1 MPKKKMKSKAKPK
14 KKKLVGKT
22 KSKLKSK
29 PKVKAKVKT
38 KAKTKA
44 KAKAKPKAKAKSRKK
59 RSVPAAPV
67 MPWRDAL
74 PGEKP
79 LGVVEDYFAKI
90 SVIAFTLAAPLKIGE
105 RIHVRG
111 HTTDLFETVGSMQIE
126 HASVQE
132 GKTKDGV
139 GIKINGVCRKGD
151 YVYKAP
157 A

>member
-1 MPKKKMKSKAKPK
+1 MKTTLNPKKAANIPPKA
-14 KKKLVGKT
+14 
-22 KSKLKSK
+22 
-29 PKVKAKVKT
+29 A
-38 KAKTKA
+38 A